1 MSIFTGQSSKSG
13 GIQRNEAV
21 AALTEVAAI
30 FTIFII
36 AFTGRDT
43 FGDGVKQ
50 LLIVLSLLAG
60 ALGTLAG
67 AWVLLRGFQIQSSR
81 FARLTLGGFMAT
93 IGIYTIVHVL

>member
-1 MSIFTGQSSKSG
+1 MSIFAGQSSSDN
-13 GIQRNEAV
+13 GIQRNEVV
-21 AALTEVAAI
+21 AALVEVAAI
-30 FTIFII
+30 FTIFIV

-67 AWVLLRGFQIQSSR
+67 GWVLVRGFQFQSSR
-81 FARLTLGGFMAT
+81 VARLALGGFMAA